1 VLQALVRGAHPAT
14 TATAKFMLPDILNN
28 IQTTCARV
36 NRDPKGV
43 QLIAVTKTRSLEQI
57 RRHVLEYGNFVLG
70 ENRVQ
75 EALPKLEAL
84 PGAEFH
90 LIGQLQTN
98 KVKFCQGFKLLHGV
112 DNTRILEELA
122 KRGEGWGFVPPVLL
136 EVNIAREPQKHGLM
150 PEDVTGVLRA
160 ARDLNVT
167 VRGLM
172 TVAPVA
178 SEQTVRQVFHDLR
191 LMRDTLG
198 LEELSMGMSD
208 DYMTA
213 IEQGATMIRI
223 GRALYEVGS

>member
-1 VLQALVRGAHPAT
+1 
-14 TATAKFMLPDILNN
+14 MLPDILQE

-36 NRDPKGV
+36 GRDPSDV
-43 QLIAVTKTRSLEQI
+43 QLIAVTKTKTPQEIQHYILE
-57 RRHVLEYGNFVLG
+57 HGHFALG

-84 PGAEFH
+84 PNTEFH
-90 LIGQLQTN
+90 MLGQLQTN
-98 KVKFCQGFKLLHGV
+98 KVKFCKEFKLLHGV

-122 KRGEGWGFVPPVLL
+122 KRGENWGLTPPVLL

-150 PEDVTGVLRA
+150 PEDVPEVLTVARELGVR
-160 ARDLNVT
+160 

-172 TVAPVA
+172 TVAPIAPAEV
-178 SEQTVRQVFHDLR
+178 VRNVFRDLR

-208 DYMTA
+208 DFVLA
-213 IEQGATMIRI
+213 IEQGATMVRI
-223 GRALYEVGS
+223 GRALYEATS

>member
-1 VLQALVRGAHPAT
+1 
-14 TATAKFMLPDILNN
+14 MLPDILEK

-36 NRDPKGV
+36 GRDPSTV
-43 QLIAVTKTRSLEQI
+43 QLIAVTKTKTVSEINHFILE
-57 RRHVLEYGNFVLG
+57 HGNFALG

-84 PGAEFH
+84 PNSEFH
-90 LIGQLQTN
+90 MLGQLQTN
-98 KVKFCQGFKLLHGV
+98 KVKFCKDFKLLHGV

-150 PEDVTGVLRA
+150 PEEVTNVLNTARELGVH
-160 ARDLNVT
+160 

-172 TVAPVA
+172 TVAPIATEEV
-178 SEQTVRQVFHDLR
+178 VRNVFHDLR

-208 DYMTA
+208 DFVLA
-213 IEQGATMIRI
+213 IEQGATMLRI
-223 GRALYEVGS
+223 GRALYEAAS